1 MEPRITDKRTI
12 AERYGNKAIME
23 KKPQQ
28 STKYKNVTQVVDT
41 GKTIKDV
48 QFISDQLVSK
58 RKSEMFKRIKSSTI
72 IKLLNQNKQTESIY
86 NLGNEVENMPID
98 DSHSVVSSKTANTA
112 MSQKTTVT
120 AVTYATEMLGNLS
133 EIDFILLDLREE
145 SNYKDYHIKEAFSFP
160 GVQISRDKFLSQMIM
175 MKNKESKM
183 IIVYRND
190 ERSGVPYAALLF
202 QKGYD
207 NIYFLSGGIEEFVK
221 KYNKACN
228 VFNVC
233 IDEWNDEW
241 SKINPDHKIDM
252 DDENDIYNQ
261 FIHDKTENIVTKL
274 NELYPGKV
282 KLEVDGVCDFVGIAD
297 GEKMYFIFD

>member
-28 STKYKNVTQVVDT
+28 STKYKNITQVVDT

-72 IKLLNQNKQTESIY
+72 IKLLNQNTQTESIY

-112 MSQKTTVT
+112 MSHKTTVT

-145 SNYKDYHIKEAFSFP
+145 SDYKDYHIKEAFSFP

-183 IIVYRND
+183 IIVYHND
-190 ERSGVPYAALLF
+190 ERNGVPYAALLF
-202 QKGYD
+202 QKGFD

-221 KYNKACN
+221 KYPEYTEGPKRDILINMKIAREKA
-228 VFNVC
+228 
-233 IDEWNDEW
+233 EEEAMMKKTGMAK
-241 SKINPDHKIDM
+241 SKYHLCGSSATTGVKKTGTKNQSSHNQSNINTLKQ
-252 DDENDIYNQ
+252 NLA
-261 FIHDKTENIVTKL
+261 KK
-274 NELYPGKV
+274 
-282 KLEVDGVCDFVGIAD
+282 
-297 GEKMYFIFD
+297 

>member
-28 STKYKNVTQVVDT
+28 STKYKNITQVVDT

-72 IKLLNQNKQTESIY
+72 IKLLNQNTQTESIY

-112 MSQKTTVT
+112 MSHKTTVT

-145 SNYKDYHIKEAFSFP
+145 SDYKDYHIKEAFSFP

-183 IIVYRND
+183 IIVYHND
-190 ERSGVPYAALLF
+190 ERNGVPYAALLF
-202 QKGYD
+202 QKGFD

-221 KYNKACN
+221 KYPEYTEGPKRDILINMKIAREKA
-228 VFNVC
+228 
-233 IDEWNDEW
+233 EEEAMMKKTGMAK
-241 SKINPDHKIDM
+241 SKYHLCGSSATTGVKQTGTKNQSSHNQSNINTLKQ
-252 DDENDIYNQ
+252 NLA
-261 FIHDKTENIVTKL
+261 KK
-274 NELYPGKV
+274 
-282 KLEVDGVCDFVGIAD
+282 
-297 GEKMYFIFD
+297 

>member
-28 STKYKNVTQVVDT
+28 STKYKNITQVVDT
-41 GKTIKDV
+41 GKTIKDF

-72 IKLLNQNKQTESIY
+72 IKLLNQNTQTESIY

-112 MSQKTTVT
+112 MSHKTTVT

-145 SNYKDYHIKEAFSFP
+145 SDYKDYHIKEAFSFP

-183 IIVYRND
+183 IIVYHND
-190 ERSGVPYAALLF
+190 ERNGVPYAALLF
-202 QKGYD
+202 QKGFD

-221 KYNKACN
+221 KYPEYTEGPKRDILINMKIAR
-228 VFNVC
+228 
-233 IDEWNDEW
+233 EKSEEEAMMKKTGMAK
-241 SKINPDHKIDM
+241 SKYHLCGSSTTTGVKKTATKNQSSHNQSNINTLKQ
-252 DDENDIYNQ
+252 NLA
-261 FIHDKTENIVTKL
+261 KK
-274 NELYPGKV
+274 
-282 KLEVDGVCDFVGIAD
+282 
-297 GEKMYFIFD
+297 

>member
-1 MEPRITDKRTI
+1 MELRITDKRTI

-28 STKYKNVTQVVDT
+28 STKYKNITQMVDT

-72 IKLLNQNKQTESIY
+72 IKLLNQNTQTESIY

-112 MSQKTTVT
+112 MSHKTTVT

-145 SNYKDYHIKEAFSFP
+145 SDYKDYHIKEAFSFP

-183 IIVYRND
+183 IIVYHND
-190 ERSGVPYAALLF
+190 ERNGVPYAALLF
-202 QKGYD
+202 QKGFD

-221 KYNKACN
+221 KYPEYTEGPKRDILINMKIAREKA
-228 VFNVC
+228 
-233 IDEWNDEW
+233 EEEAMMKKTGMAK
-241 SKINPDHKIDM
+241 SKYHLCGSSATTGVKKTGTKNQSSHNQSNINTLKQ
-252 DDENDIYNQ
+252 NLA
-261 FIHDKTENIVTKL
+261 KK
-274 NELYPGKV
+274 
-282 KLEVDGVCDFVGIAD
+282 
-297 GEKMYFIFD
+297 

>member
-183 IIVYRND
+183 IIVYHND
-190 ERSGVPYAALLF
+190 ERNGVPYAALLF

-221 KYNKACN
+221 QYPEYTEGPKRDILINMKIAREKAEEEAMMKKSGMAKSKYHLCGSNTSTGVKKTGTKN
-228 VFNVC
+228 NQS
-233 IDEWNDEW
+233 N
-241 SKINPDHKIDM
+241 INTLKQ
-252 DDENDIYNQ
+252 NLA
-261 FIHDKTENIVTKL
+261 KK
-274 NELYPGKV
+274 
-282 KLEVDGVCDFVGIAD
+282 
-297 GEKMYFIFD
+297 

>member
-145 SNYKDYHIKEAFSFP
+145 SDYKDYHIKEAFSFP

-183 IIVYRND
+183 IIVYHND
-190 ERSGVPYAALLF
+190 ERNGVPYAALLF
-202 QKGYD
+202 QKGFD

-221 KYNKACN
+221 KYPEYTEGPKRDILINMKIAREKA
-228 VFNVC
+228 
-233 IDEWNDEW
+233 EEEAMMKKTGMAK
-241 SKINPDHKIDM
+241 SKYHLCGSSATTGVKKTGTKNQSSHNQSNINTLKQ
-252 DDENDIYNQ
+252 NLA
-261 FIHDKTENIVTKL
+261 KK
-274 NELYPGKV
+274 
-282 KLEVDGVCDFVGIAD
+282 
-297 GEKMYFIFD
+297 